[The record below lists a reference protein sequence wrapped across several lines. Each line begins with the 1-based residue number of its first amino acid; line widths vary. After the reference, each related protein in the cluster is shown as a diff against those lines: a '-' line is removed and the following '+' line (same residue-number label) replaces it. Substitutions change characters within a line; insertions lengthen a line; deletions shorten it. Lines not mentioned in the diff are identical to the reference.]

1 MDKGIGFN
9 RNIKRV
15 WLDAAA
21 AFGAESEDAA
31 AIRAR
36 LEPII
41 ALEISN
47 RENIRKTIDI
57 LLNIWQ
63 KSRGRWPGLH
73 GEAAAMFQETATPG
87 DRLWLHYGLTLLAY
101 PFFNTVTGIM
111 GQISRYES
119 ELTMSQVR
127 KQAMAELGQLGS
139 LNEALS
145 RIIFSL
151 RDWGILA
158 NGAKRSYYAPQFQQ
172 LTTEQVRLETWLL
185 RCALGAQAAEELPL
199 ADLLKLPQL
208 FPFHLT
214 VGVGDLRACAG
225 LEVQRQGLGLDMV
238 RLAGSPGRFVKPA
251 RATM

>member
-1 MDKGIGFN
+1 MNKGIGFN

-21 AFGAESEDAA
+21 AFCIETDDAA

-41 ALEISN
+41 ALEISS

-63 KSRGRWPGLH
+63 KSQTVSPALYA
-73 GEAAAMFQETATPG
+73 EAAAMFQETTVPG
-87 DRLWLHYGLTLLAY
+87 DRLWLHYGLSLLAY
-101 PFFNTVTGIM
+101 PFFNTATGIM
-111 GQISRYES
+111 GQISRYEP
-119 ELTMSQVR
+119 EWTKAQVR
-127 KQAMAELGQLGS
+127 KRAMAELGQLGS

-145 RIIFSL
+145 RIVFSL

-158 NGAKRSYYAPQFQQ
+158 NGAKRHHYAPQFQQ
-172 LTTEQVRLETWLL
+172 LTTEEVRLETWLL
-185 RCALGAQAAEELPL
+185 SCALAAQAAEELPL

-208 FPFHLT
+208 FPFRLT
-214 VGVGDLRACAG
+214 VGAGDLRVCAH
-225 LEVQRQGLGLDMV
+225 LAVQRQGLGLDMV
-238 RLAGSPGRFVKPA
+238 RLAGSPGGSGKAA
-251 RATM
+251 RATG